1 MSACEGVCIVTGANA
16 GIGASASCLYL
27 ISSMSHFNAISVCTS
42 CRVHIVQYVAG
53 KEVTAGLMQEGH
65 HVIMACRNM
74 QRCRCSAICN
84 NLTICLTVR
93 TDQLS
98 KTLDSACHAACFCE
112 KSICCR
118 CEEARTELQQ
128 QPLPGSCECLKMD
141 LGDFASVRTFAHGAL
156 QQLQAQHKKIQILV
170 NNAG

>member
-1 MSACEGVCIVTGANA
+1 MSASEGVCIVTGANA
-16 GIGASASCLYL
+16 GIGASATCLYL
-27 ISSMSHFNAISVCTS
+27 LSSMSYFNAISVCKS
-42 CRVHIVQYVAG
+42 CRTHIVQHVAG

-74 QRCRCSAICN
+74 QRCRRSAMCIFFSLC
-84 NLTICLTVR
+84 LIIITIEL
-93 TDQLS
+93 LE
-98 KTLDSACHAACFCE
+98 TLDTTFHAACLPGTP
-112 KSICCR
+112 ICCR
-118 CEEARTELQQ
+118 CEEARTELQRE
-128 QPLPGSCECLKMD
+128 PLPGSCECMKMD